1 MMKLKKIV
9 AALLV
14 AAAAPSFA
22 SIANGAAGNGELF
35 VSIYDSSAKVSYTLD
50 LGVLQNDF
58 FVNAQS
64 NLGYSQTWS
73 LSGDA
78 NFMSFLTK
86 VDASAL
92 RYSVLANDTT
102 GGILS
107 GGQRLFTTVEAGSEG
122 LLAEFINADFGN
134 GISTTQLSTFISNV
148 NGTGTHG
155 YPDNSINGSSVNA
168 ESDEGITYF
177 GEAGGTSENLNGNAP
192 FLNGNNIGVASSFYY
207 LTRSG
212 SDQLATVLADQFGND
227 YGAGQFLFS
236 QAADGS
242 YFLTYTMAV
251 PEPETY
257 ALMLAGLA
265 AVGALARR
273 RRRQSER

>member
-1 MMKLKKIV
+1 MMKLKKIA

-22 SIANGAAGNGELF
+22 SIANGSAGNGELF
-35 VSIYDSSAKVSYTLD
+35 VSIYDDVAKVSYTLD

-64 NLGYSQTWS
+64 DLGYSQTWS

-78 NFMSFLTK
+78 NFASFLSL
-86 VDASAL
+86 VDPSAL
-92 RYSVLANDTT
+92 RYTVLANETT
-102 GGILS
+102 GGIAA
-107 GGQRLFTTVEAGSEG
+107 GAQRLFTTVQAGDEVA
-122 LLAEFINADFGN
+122 LADFINLDFTNATG
-134 GISTTQLSTFISNV
+134 SSQLGVFIGQV
-148 NGTGTHG
+148 NGTGSHG

-168 ESDEGITYF
+168 LSDAGITYF
-177 GEAGGTSENLNGNAP
+177 GEAGGTSENLNGNAT
-192 FLNGNNIGVASSFYY
+192 FLNGNGIGVASSFYY

-212 SDQLATVLADQFGND
+212 TNQAASVLADQFGNSF
-227 YGAGQFLFS
+227 GAGKFLFS

-242 YFLTYTMAV
+242 YNVTYTLAV

-265 AVGALARR
+265 AVGLVAR